1 MARRMEEFREEQI
14 DTCDTDAVDV
24 EKVRAVREELPE
36 EEVLQDLAETFR
48 TLADGSRVKILF
60 ALARQELCVHD
71 LALLLDVSSSAVSHQ
86 LSTLRRMRLVRS
98 RRDGRMVYY
107 HLDDDHIEKLFVAGL
122 EHVEEER

>member
-1 MARRMEEFREEQI
+1 MARRLDETRDEPI
-14 DTCDTDAVDV
+14 DICDTDAVDE
-24 EKVRAVREELPE
+24 EKVQAVRDALPDEEI
-36 EEVLQDLAETFR
+36 LQDLAETFR
-48 TLADGSRVKILF
+48 TLGDGSRVKILY

-71 LALLLDVSSSAVSHQ
+71 LALLLGVSSSAVSHQ